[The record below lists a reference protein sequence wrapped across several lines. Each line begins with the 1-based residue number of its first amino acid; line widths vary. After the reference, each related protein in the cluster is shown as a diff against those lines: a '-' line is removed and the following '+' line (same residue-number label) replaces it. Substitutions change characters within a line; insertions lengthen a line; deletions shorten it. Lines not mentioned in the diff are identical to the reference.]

1 MPDFRRRLLIAPRG
15 HQTSQDYGRHEDD
28 HRDAPIKGLL
38 LHTTSP
44 STWSAMQRGLCAA
57 ERQLEQPT
65 EPRLA

>member
-1 MPDFRRRLLIAPRG
+1 
-15 HQTSQDYGRHEDD
+15 
-28 HRDAPIKGLL
+28 